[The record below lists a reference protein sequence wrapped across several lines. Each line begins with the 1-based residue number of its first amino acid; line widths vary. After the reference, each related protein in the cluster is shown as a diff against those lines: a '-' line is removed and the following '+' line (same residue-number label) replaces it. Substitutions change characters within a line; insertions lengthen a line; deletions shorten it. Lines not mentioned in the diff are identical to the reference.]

1 VPGKGLVVI
10 RMGDAPD
17 TASVPL
23 SFQENLW
30 QELNKV
36 IP

>member
-10 RMGDAPD
+10 RMGDAPN

-23 SFQENLW
+23 TFHENMW
-30 QELNKV
+30 KGLNKV